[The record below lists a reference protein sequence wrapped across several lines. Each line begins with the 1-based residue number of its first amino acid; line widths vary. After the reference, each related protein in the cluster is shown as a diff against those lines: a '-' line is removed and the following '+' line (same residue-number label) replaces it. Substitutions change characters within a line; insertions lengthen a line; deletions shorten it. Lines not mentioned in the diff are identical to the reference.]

1 MADDI
6 IPGDIQDFI
15 LQHIDSITQLEALL
29 LLRADPDG
37 RWEPARVARRLYT
50 GEREVE
56 AVLAGL
62 CATELLSCDQDVYR
76 YDPRTDENRSLIDR
90 LAAVYGRHLIP
101 VTNMIH
107 AKERRIREFANAFR
121 FRKDR

>member
-1 MADDI
+1 MSNDV
-6 IPGDIQDFI
+6 IPGDLQDFI
-15 LQHIDSITQLEALL
+15 LQYIDSITQLEALL
-29 LLRADPDG
+29 LLRADPGG
-37 RWEPARVARRLYT
+37 RWEPAHVARRLYA

-62 CATELLSCDQDVYR
+62 CANDLLSCDHGIYR
-76 YDPRTDENRSLIDR
+76 YEPRTGDNRSLIDR
-90 LAAVYGRHLIP
+90 LAAVYAKHLIP

-107 AKERRIREFANAFR
+107 AKERRIREFADAFR